1 MPIFYTDTGSLGQLE
16 VSGSTILSAS
26 SGNVLHVKGSG
37 KNIFSVSGSKGS
49 LLEISEIDSTNPEIY
64 VISSAS
70 IDIFKILSNKNVSVS
85 GSLTVTGSVLG
96 TSFSGSF
103 VGTFTGTGS
112 FAVSSSN
119 AVSASYALTASYAL
133 NAEGGGGLTVQTT
146 TSATYN
152 ETATSGNKLVLLNTT
167 SNNITVNL
175 PTAVGNTATIR
186 FKKIGIPNVVTIDA
200 NGTET
205 IDGHQTA
212 LLLRVY
218 ESITIMSDNSNWYI
232 T

>member
-1 MPIFYTDTGSLGQLE
+1 MAIFYTDTGSLGNLE

-26 SGNVLHVKGSG
+26 SGNVLHIKGSG
-37 KNIFSVSGSKGS
+37 KNIFSVSGSRGP
-49 LLEISEIDSTNPEIY
+49 LLEISDIDDTSSEFY

-70 IDIFKILSNKNVSVS
+70 LDLFKIYKDKTVSIS
-85 GSLTVTGSVLG
+85 GSVQVTGSLQLNGVE
-96 TSFSGSF
+96 
-103 VGTFTGTGS
+103 VG
-112 FAVSSSN
+112 
-119 AVSASYALTASYAL
+119 
-133 NAEGGGGLTVQTT
+133 GGGGLTVVTT

-212 LLLRVY
+212 LLLRLN
-218 ESITIMSDNSNWYI
+218 ESITIMPDGTNWYI